1 MSSASSDAQ
10 TSLPCASPAT
20 LLPNVQNRVR
30 TRPFGYTS
38 ASSVITRAL
47 AEVGSAATD
56 YVLNN
61 SHHVPF
67 LHHKRFNSDL
77 LSHIST
83 LHRGSSDFVRAHRIC
98 AGLSSYMLFPCIV
111 LLLLALSWRVRGKN
125 ARGRVPFQRR
135 EAAEK
140 GSGTRTTRRAATRP
154 QAVNAYR
161 CRRSMT
167 RRRPSARRQVA

>member
-83 LHRGSSDFVRAHRIC
+83 LHRGSSDFDRIC

-111 LLLLALSWRVRGKN
+111 LLLLALSWRVRGKM
-125 ARGRVPFQRR
+125 RGG
-135 EAAEK
+135 
-140 GSGTRTTRRAATRP
+140 GSLFSDGRPLRRAPAPAQHDVPRP
-154 QAVNAYR
+154 DH
-161 CRRSMT
+161 RR
-167 RRRPSARRQVA
+167 